1 MAKYSN
7 LAKGTQVRTV
17 HEFPLPGGGVDRVA
31 VVPLLGIAI
40 ADVAK
45 AAREFAVSRGAAA
58 VDGDKEYELG
68 IHVETIARAV
78 LDVDSP
84 ADKPAPYF
92 AGGVAEILDPAT
104 GLDPDRIA
112 LLFELQRAA
121 QEAYSPDGGAL
132 TAVEFFDHLR
142 RFGEADEGTDIPFA
156 HGPRAKRN
164 AFVRGTARLA
174 LLSLQVRSTP
184 SPTTPD
190 KAPTSESSASLS
202 TPPVETPPAQEAGSS

>member
-45 AAREFAVSRGAAA
+45 AAREFATSRGAAA

-84 ADKPAPYF
+84 SDKPAPYF
-92 AGGVAEILDPAT
+92 AGGVAEILDPVS

-112 LLFELQRAA
+112 LLFELQRQA
-121 QEAYSPDGGAL
+121 QETYSPDGGAL
-132 TAVEFFDHLR
+132 TALELFEHLQKAS
-142 RFGEADEGTDIPFA
+142 EVDEGVEIPFERL
-156 HGPRAKRN
+156 PRGKRR
-164 AFVRGTARLA
+164 AFVRGIARLA
-174 LLSLQVRSTP
+174 LLSLSDRSGHGP
-184 SPTTPD
+184 SSPD
-190 KAPTSESSASLS
+190 AVPTSESSAPTS
-202 TPPVETPPAQEAGSS
+202 TPPAQEVGSS

>member
-7 LAKGTQVRTV
+7 LAKGTTVRTV

-45 AAREFAVSRGAAA
+45 AAREFAEGRGAKA

-92 AGGVAEILDPAT
+92 AGGVAEILDPVS

-132 TAVEFFDHLR
+132 TALEFFDHLQKAS
-142 RFGEADEGTDIPFA
+142 EVDEGVEIPFERL
-156 HGPRAKRN
+156 PRGKRRG
-164 AFVRGTARLA
+164 FVRGIARLA
-174 LLSLQVRSTP
+174 RLSLSDRSGLGP
-184 SPTTPD
+184 SSPD
-190 KAPTSESSASLS
+190 AGETSGSSAPTS
-202 TPPVETPPAQEAGSS
+202 TPPAQEAGSS